1 METVDR
7 DTQQLRK
14 IEDSV
19 ATVHKVNEK
28 TTHNQRYECYRCKGR
43 NHNSQECCF
52 KNAKCHHCGNTGH
65 IRKACRVKDK
75 SHVNVNTSHKQLNRY
90 KNTAYMYA
98 EEPELEMFSL
108 SSNTEKHAFHVNFA
122 VNQQDLLMEV
132 DTGAAVG
139 IISHARYK
147 QLFAHVPLEG
157 ARVKLKT
164 YTGEDIPVVG
174 HCTVTPNLCGR
185 NWLQKVKFN
194 WKEIRYVS
202 KTKQPGSIQEAL
214 EKYSDVFKN

>member
-1 METVDR
+1 
-7 DTQQLRK
+7 
-14 IEDSV
+14 
-19 ATVHKVNEK
+19 
-28 TTHNQRYECYRCKGR
+28 
-43 NHNSQECCF
+43 
-52 KNAKCHHCGNTGH
+52 
-65 IRKACRVKDK
+65 
-75 SHVNVNTSHKQLNRY
+75 
-90 KNTAYMYA
+90 MYA

-108 SSNTEKHAFHVNFA
+108 SSNTEKHMFQVNFA

-132 DTGAAVG
+132 DTGAAVS

-147 QLFAHVPLEG
+147 QLFAHVPQEG

-185 NWLQKVKFN
+185 NWLQKVKLN

-214 EKYSDVFKN
+214 EKYSEVFKNKLGTLKDIKATISVKPDVAPKFDKNRPLQLAMKERVEKEIDRLEEANIISPVKFSEWAAPVIPVIKKDSTIQNKVYVGIIKSQLTKLPTRKC